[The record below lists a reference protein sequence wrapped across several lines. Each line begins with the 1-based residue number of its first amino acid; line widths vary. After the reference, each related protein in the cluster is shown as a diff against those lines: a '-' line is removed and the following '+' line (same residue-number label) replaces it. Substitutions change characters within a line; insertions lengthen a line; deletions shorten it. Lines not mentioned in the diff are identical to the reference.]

1 DADHEAD
8 AGVGG
13 FEDRVRRAG
22 RRHVDDRRVRTRR
35 LHGLRHGVEERHA
48 FEVGATLAGCHA
60 GDHLRAVFLAE
71 PRVELPRG
79 AEPLRENA
87 RLLVDEHRHRSSP
100 AYAARVAAATAF
112 SAPSRMSFAEMMSS
126 FESARMRFPCSTF
139 VPSMRTTS
147 GTARPTSRA
156 AAT

>member
-1 DADHEAD
+1 
-8 AGVGG
+8 
-13 FEDRVRRAG
+13 
-22 RRHVDDRRVRTRR
+22 
-35 LHGLRHGVEERHA
+35 RHA
-48 FEVGATLAGCHA
+48 FEVGSALSGRHA

-71 PRVELPRG
+71 PRVQLTGRTE
-79 AEPLRENA
+79 ALREDA
-87 RLLVDEHRHRSSP
+87 RLLVDEHCHRWSP
-100 AYAARVAAATAF
+100 AYAARLAAPTAL
-112 SAPSRMSFAEMMSS
+112 SAPSRMSVAEMMSS